1 MRGAAVGG
9 IVMDAPTAKS
19 TYLGRRTARGTLMG
33 PPVYYEACNAAAIEV
48 AFADLM
54 LAPPRPATPVKQ
66 EPMSVDLGSPD
77 APLAGPSTSSLAPG
91 RRVTRSR
98 AAATKVL
105 SIHSSPPASLDSR
118 PLKRPRLLESS
129 PPPAP
134 LPFRASS
141 PPPLRRAVRLP
152 RVREYVGAPPPDLAG
167 FLARNDD
174 DLVDSAL
181 PTSSA
186 CLEPVLQFVEP
197 SLTSYSRPSSALATR
212 ELVLQ
217 RWEALG
223 HHVRR
228 ITFLARE
235 VINLAAVEEQ
245 LTGRPFGSPLEDSR
259 AAHAFLPSAG
269 ARRFA
274 ELPAF
279 ASAYLAALEDV
290 YLSPGP
296 PVAPAPPS
304 PVLTNSPSPS
314 SRGATPAA
322 AAIVAEVA
330 TTSPPQEGPGRA
342 ESEAD
347 ETAVKDSVM
356 VDAE

>member
-1 MRGAAVGG
+1 M
-9 IVMDAPTAKS
+9 
-19 TYLGRRTARGTLMG
+19 
-33 PPVYYEACNAAAIEV
+33 
-48 AFADLM
+48 
-54 LAPPRPATPVKQ
+54 
-66 EPMSVDLGSPD
+66 
-77 APLAGPSTSSLAPG
+77 
-91 RRVTRSR
+91 
-98 AAATKVL
+98 
-105 SIHSSPPASLDSR
+105 
-118 PLKRPRLLESS
+118 
-129 PPPAP
+129 
-134 LPFRASS
+134 
-141 PPPLRRAVRLP
+141 
-152 RVREYVGAPPPDLAG
+152 
-167 FLARNDD
+167 
-174 DLVDSAL
+174 
-181 PTSSA
+181 
-186 CLEPVLQFVEP
+186 
-197 SLTSYSRPSSALATR
+197 
-212 ELVLQ
+212 
-217 RWEALG
+217 
-223 HHVRR
+223 RR
-228 ITFLARE
+228 ITFLACE

-304 PVLTNSPSPS
+304 PALSNSPSPS